1 MPYFCHINIKI
12 VIGCGGRWNNSS
24 WQGQSY
30 IELCNYIISADIFRL
45 AALASLFNRH
55 FYLHVFN
62 SVYEHEYV
70 TLIQVI
76 IVTGGQKQRIALAR
90 AIIKVSNILYIDV
103 LSCYVVFSLAD
114 NKLLTTYT
122 NVCLLFHVWWPKH
135 FFKYSSTLHTHVFV
149 TWINL
154 MNFLVGRI

>member
-1 MPYFCHINIKI
+1 M
-12 VIGCGGRWNNSS
+12 V
-24 WQGQSY
+24 
-30 IELCNYIISADIFRL
+30 LCNYIVSADILRL
-45 AALASLFNRH
+45 AVLAFLFNRH
-55 FYLHVFN
+55 FYLHVLN
-62 SVYEHEYV
+62 SVYEHQYV

-135 FFKYSSTLHTHVFV
+135 FFEVFKYPTYNCICHMNKFNELPDWDNIKIVIKSLEISPIYKLTLHV
-149 TWINL
+149 L
-154 MNFLVGRI
+154 KCL